1 MSIGKEFALLFAV
14 LFLPGML
21 AQGGYV
27 DPQAFDNIAYHV
39 QLLAVSIP
47 QILLVVVLCDLRR
60 PGSSLRFGWRVP
72 NTSDVLPAVVGLA
85 ATWVTVAAVSL
96 VAGSILA
103 EGGGPEP
110 TVAWSFERRELIPVA
125 LVSTLAIGYREEIFY
140 RAYIAD
146 RAEEAQ
152 VDVRAA
158 LAVGALLFASGHV
171 YQGVMGFILS
181 LAIGL
186 VLATVY
192 YRTKSLHGIAVAHG
206 LYNFI
211 VLLLSGSA

>member
-1 MSIGKEFALLFAV
+1 
-14 LFLPGML
+14 
-21 AQGGYV
+21 
-27 DPQAFDNIAYHV
+27 
-39 QLLAVSIP
+39 
-47 QILLVVVLCDLRR
+47 VVVLCDLRR
-60 PGSSLRFGWRVP
+60 PGSSLRFGWRPP
-72 NTSDVLPAVVGLA
+72 NTSDALTAGVGLA

-96 VAGSILA
+96 IAGSVFA

-152 VDVRAA
+152 IDARAA
-158 LAVGALLFASGHV
+158 LAGGALLFATGHI
-171 YQGVMGFILS
+171 YQGVMGFVLS

-192 YRTKSLHGIAVAHG
+192 YRTRSLHGIAVAHG
-206 LYNFI
+206 LYNFA

>member
-1 MSIGKEFALLFAV
+1 
-14 LFLPGML
+14 ML
-21 AQGGYV
+21 AQGGSV
-27 DPQAFDNIAYHV
+27 DPQAFDSVMYHV

-72 NTSDVLPAVVGLA
+72 NQNDALPAIMGLT
-85 ATWVTVAAVSL
+85 ATWVAVAVVSL
-96 VAGSILA
+96 VASVILG

-146 RAEEAQ
+146 RAEEAE
-152 VDVRAA
+152 VDVRTA
-158 LAVGALLFASGHV
+158 LAVGALLFASGHL
-171 YQGVMGFILS
+171 YQGVMGFVLS

-186 VLATVY
+186 VLAAVY
-192 YRTKSLHGIAVAHG
+192 YRMRSLHGIAVAHG